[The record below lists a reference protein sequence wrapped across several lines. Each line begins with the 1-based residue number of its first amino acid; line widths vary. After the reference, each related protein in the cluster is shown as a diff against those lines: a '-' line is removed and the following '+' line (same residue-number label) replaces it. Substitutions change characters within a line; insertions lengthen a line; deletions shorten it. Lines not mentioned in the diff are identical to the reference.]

1 MNVLSAFVGVNIVGL
16 VYCYHD
22 NTHSKTQGED
32 YTISFT
38 CTVSYLAYH
47 IAGLF
52 YQRKFVRNLCFC
64 GDSHEI
70 YPCKIDLKLFP
81 DTTISEIHKN
91 SFHMP
96 KSDE

>member
-1 MNVLSAFVGVNIVGL
+1 VSVLSAFVGVNIAGL
-16 VYCYHD
+16 VYI
-22 NTHSKTQGED
+22 SKTQGED
-32 YTISFT
+32 YTVSFT

-91 SFHMP
+91 SFHML

>member
-16 VYCYHD
+16 VYI
-22 NTHSKTQGED
+22 SKTQGED
-32 YTISFT
+32 YTIFY
-38 CTVSYLAYH
+38 VYSYLAYH
-47 IAGLF
+47 VAGLF

-81 DTTISEIHKN
+81 DATISEIHKK

-96 KSDE
+96 KSDA